1 MRPGISHSRKD
12 ESFDAKAKWFQ
23 SLSIEERMELL
34 CSFTD
39 LLLELNPEIVGKK
52 DAQPV
57 KGNIRVL
64 SKP

>member
-1 MRPGISHSRKD
+1 MRPDISHSRRD
-12 ESFDAKAKWFQ
+12 ESSDAKAKWFR

-39 LLLELNPEIVGKK
+39 LILELNPKIVEKK

>member
-1 MRPGISHSRKD
+1 MKPGISHSRRD
-12 ESFDAKAKWFQ
+12 ESSDAKAEWFR

-39 LLLELNPEIVGKK
+39 LMLELNPKIVEKK

>member
-1 MRPGISHSRKD
+1 MRPDISHSRWD
-12 ESFDAKAKWFQ
+12 ESYDAKAEWFR

-39 LLLELNPEIVGKK
+39 LILELNPKIVEKK